1 MGETFHARELI
12 GARFDWVDLSDATF
26 EQVRLARATFE
37 QVDLRGVHIRRSLVQ
52 DVTIEAGD
60 VERLLVNGIDVVPL
74 IEAELDRLHP
84 ERLQLRPTD
93 ADGFRAAWPV
103 IEGLWA
109 DTVARARA
117 LEPALLHEQVDG
129 EWSFI
134 ETLRHLAF
142 ATDCWIGRAILGD
155 PTPWHPLDLPWDQM
169 PDTDGVPRDR
179 DVRPSLDEVL
189 ALRAER
195 MAMVAGV
202 LADLTDEQLA
212 STTEPVEGPGWPRPE
227 AYPVKEVLETV
238 LREEWWHNQFAERD
252 LAVLEARVEAE
263 R

>member
-37 QVDLRGVHIRRSLVQ
+37 QVDLRGVQIRSSLVQ
-52 DVTIEAGD
+52 DVTIHGE
-60 VERLLVNGIDVVPL
+60 VERLIVNGIDVGPL
-74 IEAELDRLHP
+74 VEAELDRLHP
-84 ERLQLRPTD
+84 ERVKLRPTD
-93 ADGFRAAWPV
+93 ADGFRAAWPM
-103 IEGLWA
+103 IESLWA
-109 DTVARARA
+109 ATVASARE
-117 LEPALLHEQVDG
+117 LDPALLHEQVDG

-142 ATDCWIGRAILGD
+142 ATDSWIGRVILGD
-155 PTPWHPLDLPWDQM
+155 PTPWHPLDLPWDEM
-169 PDTDGVPRDR
+169 PDTDGIPRDR

-189 ALRAER
+189 ALRTER

-212 STTEPVEGPGWPRPE
+212 STTEPVVLGPGWPRRE
-227 AYPVKEVLETV
+227 AYPVKHVLEIV
-238 LREEWWHNQFAERD
+238 LKEEWWHNQFAERD
-252 LAVLEARVEAE
+252 LATLRGDG
-263 R
+263 

>member
-1 MGETFHARELI
+1 VGETFHARELI
-12 GARFDWVDLSDATF
+12 GATFDWVDLSDATF
-26 EQVRLARATFE
+26 EQVRLARATFD
-37 QVDLRGVHIRRSLVQ
+37 QVDLRGVRIRRSLVQ
-52 DVTIEAGD
+52 DVTIDAGD
-60 VERLLVNGIDVVPL
+60 IERLFVQGIDVVPL
-74 IEAELDRLHP
+74 VEAELDRLHP
-84 ERLQLRPTD
+84 ERVKLRPTD

-103 IEGLWA
+103 IEELWD

-117 LEPALLHEQVDG
+117 LDPVLLHEHVDG

-142 ATDCWIGRAILGD
+142 ATDSWIGRAILGD

-169 PDTDGVPRDR
+169 PDTEGVPRDR
-179 DVRPSLDEVL
+179 EVRPSLDEVL

-195 MAMVAGV
+195 MAMMAGV

-212 STTEPVEGPGWPRPE
+212 SMTEPVVGPGWPRPE

-252 LAVLEARVEAE
+252 LAKLRGS
-263 R
+263 